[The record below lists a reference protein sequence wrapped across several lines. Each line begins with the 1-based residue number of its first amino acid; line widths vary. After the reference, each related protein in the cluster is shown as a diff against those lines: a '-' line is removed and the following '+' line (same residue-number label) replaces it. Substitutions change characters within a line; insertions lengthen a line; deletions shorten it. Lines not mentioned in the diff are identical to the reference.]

1 MTVNSELLKLRLPQS
16 SVFMGT
22 VALLIALIPISL
34 APSLVK
40 LSEHEIGPS
49 AIAFHRA
56 WMGMIVFGLLSR
68 LKGFGSQP
76 SEDEPIP
83 RQPLT
88 RNELGLL
95 VLMGMAGATYSIL
108 WAWAVTTT
116 SIANATLLTNMNSFF
131 VSLAGYFLLGRHFD
145 RRFILGMVIA
155 VGGAIAL
162 EINQVQFSQAQLLGD
177 ALSLLTALFIASYLM
192 LVERLR
198 NRFSTLTIMLWRCGA
213 ITVFLL
219 PTLPFMGDRLF
230 PQTRIGWCL
239 IIFQALFCQV
249 FGQSLVAYSLSQLS
263 SGVVAVTLLLE
274 PVIASFFAWLLFNE
288 TISSFETITFG
299 VILFGIYLAQSSS
312 SAIQATP
319 ESS

>member
-1 MTVNSELLKLRLPQS
+1 MTVNSELPKLRLPQT
-16 SVFMGT
+16 SVVMGT
-22 VALLIALIPISL
+22 AALLIALIPISL

-40 LSEHEIGPS
+40 LSEQEIGAT

-68 LKGFGSQP
+68 LKVFWSQR
-76 SEDEPIP
+76 SEQEPIS

-88 RNELGLL
+88 RNDLGLL
-95 VLMGMAGATYSIL
+95 VLMGIAGATYSIL

-116 SIANATLLTNMNSFF
+116 TIANATLLTNMNSLF
-131 VSLAGYFLLGRHFD
+131 VSLAAYFLFGRQFD
-145 RRFILGMVIA
+145 RRFIIGMVIA

-162 EINQVQFSQAQLLGD
+162 EINKVQFSQAQLLGD
-177 ALSLLTALFIASYLM
+177 ALSLLTAIFIASYLM

-198 NRFSTLTIMLWRCGA
+198 DRFSTLTIMLWRCGTV
-213 ITVFLL
+213 TVFLL
-219 PTLPFMGDRLF
+219 PVLPFMSDRLF
-230 PQTRIGWCL
+230 PQTGMGWFL

-249 FGQSLVAYSLSQLS
+249 FGQALVAYSLSQLS

-288 TISSFETITFG
+288 TISSFEAMTFA
-299 VILFGIYLAQSSS
+299 VILFGIYLTQSSP
-312 SAIQATP
+312 SALQPTH

>member
-1 MTVNSELLKLRLPQS
+1 MTVNSELPKLRLPQA
-16 SVFMGT
+16 SVLMGT

-40 LSEHEIGPS
+40 LSEHEIGAT

-68 LKGFGSQP
+68 FKQVWSGRSQ
-76 SEDEPIP
+76 EEPIP
-83 RQPLT
+83 QPPLT

-95 VLMGMAGATYSIL
+95 ALMGTAGATYSIL

-116 SIANATLLTNMNSFF
+116 SIANATLLTNMNSLF
-131 VSLAGYFLLGRHFD
+131 VSLAGYFFWGRRFD

-155 VGGAIAL
+155 VGGAIVL
-162 EINQVQFSQAQLLGD
+162 EINKVQFSQAQLLGD
-177 ALSLLTALFIASYLM
+177 ALSLLTAIFIASYLM

-198 NRFSTLTIMLWRCGA
+198 TRFSTLTIMLWRCGA
-213 ITVFLL
+213 VSILLL
-219 PTLPFMGDRLF
+219 PVLPFMGDRLF
-230 PQTRIGWCL
+230 PQTGTGWFL

-249 FGQSLVAYSLSQLS
+249 LGQSLVAYSLSQLS

-274 PVIASFFAWLLFNE
+274 PVIASFFAWLLFHE
-288 TISSFETITFG
+288 TISSFETMTFG
-299 VILFGIYLAQSSS
+299 VILFGIYLTQSSS
-312 SAIQATP
+312 SAIQSTHEP
-319 ESS
+319 S

>member
-1 MTVNSELLKLRLPQS
+1 MTVNSELPKLRLPQA
-16 SVFMGT
+16 SVVMGT
-22 VALLIALIPISL
+22 AALLIALIPISL

-40 LSEHEIGPS
+40 LSEQEIGAT

-56 WMGMIVFGLLSR
+56 WMGMIVFGLLSQ
-68 LKGFGSQP
+68 LKKIWSQR
-76 SEDEPIP
+76 SEQEPIS

-95 VLMGMAGATYSIL
+95 VLMGIAGATYSIL

-116 SIANATLLTNMNSFF
+116 SIANATLLTNMNSLF
-131 VSLAGYFLLGRHFD
+131 VSLAAYFLFGRQFD

-162 EINQVQFSQAQLLGD
+162 EINKVQFSQAQLLGD
-177 ALSLLTALFIASYLM
+177 ALSLLTAIFIASYLM

-198 NRFSTLTIMLWRCGA
+198 DRFSTLTIMLWRCGA

-219 PTLPFMGDRLF
+219 PVVPFMGDRLF
-230 PQTRIGWCL
+230 PQTGMGWFL

-249 FGQSLVAYSLSQLS
+249 FGQALVAYSLSQLS

-288 TISSFETITFG
+288 TISSFEAMTFG
-299 VILFGIYLAQSSS
+299 VILFGIYLTQSSP
-312 SAIQATP
+312 SALQATH